1 MSQATKLIRFGR
13 DVRAEISRIT
23 WPSWPETQRLT
34 FMVVLLAVLVGVYLA
49 LVDTAIGALLSTL
62 FGISF

>member
-1 MSQATKLIRFGR
+1 MSKASQLIRFGR

-34 FMVVLLAVLVGVYLA
+34 LMVVLLATLIGIYLA
-49 LVDTAIGALLSTL
+49 LVDTAIGAALAVI
-62 FGISF
+62 FGIKF

>member
-1 MSQATKLIRFGR
+1 MSQVTRLIRFGR

-34 FMVVLLAVLVGVYLA
+34 FMVVILAVLVGVYLA
-49 LVDTAIGALLSTL
+49 LVDTAIGALLAAL
-62 FGISF
+62 FGINY